1 MQDQKQT
8 DRIKKQLE
16 KLSTVMQRVE
26 QVAKEEIHSPDDYLQ
41 VCGAL
46 LAVTRNMYVEALGPY
61 DTSRMFEAVAHSI
74 TVQEELIKV
83 LHHDRKPPTTHECQ
97 LSQKNKENTCG
108 LRSRQSPR
116 DGRKNKVVSP

>member
-8 DRIKKQLE
+8 DKIKKQLE

-26 QVAKEEIHSPDDYLQ
+26 QVAKDEIKTREDYLQ

-61 DTSRMFEAVAHSI
+61 DASRIFETVAQSFHI
-74 TVQEELIKV
+74 QEDLLEV
-83 LHHDRKPPTTHECQ
+83 FR
-97 LSQKNKENTCG
+97 
-108 LRSRQSPR
+108 R
-116 DGRKNKVVSP
+116 DGEKPTLH